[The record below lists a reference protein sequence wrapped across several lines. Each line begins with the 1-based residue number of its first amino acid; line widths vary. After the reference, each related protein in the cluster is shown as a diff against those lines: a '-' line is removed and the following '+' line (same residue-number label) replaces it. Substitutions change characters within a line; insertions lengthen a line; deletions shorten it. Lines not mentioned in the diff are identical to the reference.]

1 MKKGKL
7 NNIADVKGVSVG
19 HATLDMGAI
28 QTGVTVIHPTDDN
41 AYSNKL
47 PAASYVINGFGKT
60 AGLIQ
65 VDELGQLESPIALTN
80 TLCVG
85 RVHDALV
92 DYMIDSCKEEGKKL
106 QTINVVVAE
115 CNDST
120 INDITNKSINKEHV
134 YDALENA
141 TRNFAQ
147 GAVGAGR
154 GMVCHGLKGG
164 IGTASRLAQYE
175 IATYTVGALVLAN
188 HGLLRQLTI
197 DGRRIGEQL
206 TQVIKNTD
214 SASKVEKGSI
224 IVILATDAPLDARQL
239 KRLAKRATA
248 GIARVGSEFGNGSG
262 DVVIAFSTANRI
274 AHYYNSH
281 DIEITRTQIC
291 FSDSAINRLFSATVE
306 VVEESIIN
314 AITYA
319 EDVGDIKSYNSAL
332 ALLND

>member
-1 MKKGKL
+1 MQKGKL

-19 HATLDMGAI
+19 HATLDMGSV

-41 AYSNKL
+41 PYINKL

-65 VDELGQLESPIALTN
+65 IDELGQLESPIALTN

-92 DYMIDSCKEEGKKL
+92 DYMIESCQEEGEKL
-106 QTINVVVAE
+106 ETINVVVAE

-120 INDITNKSINKEHV
+120 INDITNKSISKEHV
-134 YDALENA
+134 YDALDNA
-141 TRNFAQ
+141 TRVFAQ

-164 IGTASRLAQYE
+164 IGTASRLAQYQT
-175 IATYTVGALVLAN
+175 ATYTVGTLVLAN

-197 DGRRIGEQL
+197 EGRCVGEQL
-206 TQVIKNTD
+206 EQIFKDKISTNQ
-214 SASKVEKGSI
+214 VEKGSI

-274 AHYYNSH
+274 THYFNH
-281 DIEITRTQIC
+281 EDIEITRTQIC
-291 FSDSAINRLFSATVE
+291 FTDSAINPLFSATVE
-306 VVEESIIN
+306 AVEESIIN
-314 AITYA
+314 ALTYA
-319 EDVGDIKSYNSAL
+319 EGVGQIKSYSSAL
-332 ALLND
+332 SLLGE